1 MHPAATGRDLLLAY
15 TFPPV
20 GGGIARWMAE
30 IARRYPPPGLVVSAG
45 QHPDSQEVDE
55 SLPGEVERLPIAT
68 RRLRGLQG
76 LLLWS
81 RRVAQ
86 LARIHESRFIWCG
99 DITPAGYPAKW
110 THERVGTA
118 FGILLHG
125 ADLLVLQHQIHRS
138 AMKRRSARAL
148 LGSAAVLV
156 ANSEWTRGLCLS
168 VLRELELDAIDERV
182 RTVPLGTD
190 PVFFRPGVSTEAV
203 RLRYGLDGDARWLL
217 SVSRLEPQKG
227 IDTVLR
233 ALALLQGTEGDVRYA
248 VVGAGDAKR
257 EIETLAAELGVAH
270 RVRLL
275 GGVPDADL
283 AALYN
288 LADVYVGASRRTAL
302 SVEGFGIAIAEAAS
316 SGRPVVAGRS
326 GGIPEAVKNGETG
339 LLVDP
344 ESPEEVA
351 DSVRRLLRD
360 RGLAERLG
368 GAGRREIERYYNWDR
383 VAADLAGIAAELGR
397 EPVTPRSSVRRVPDP
412 ARPSG
417 R

>member
-1 MHPAATGRDLLLAY
+1 MMRPSATGADLLLASN
-15 TFPPV
+15 FPPA

-30 IARRYPPPGLVVSAG
+30 VARRYPAPIVVSTG

-55 SLPGEVERLPIAT
+55 TLPCEVDRLPIPL

-86 LARIHESRFIWCG
+86 LARTHEARFIWCG

-110 THERVGTA
+110 THERVGTP

-148 LGSAAVLV
+148 LASAAVLV
-156 ANSEWTRGLCLS
+156 ANSEWTRGLCQS
-168 VLRELELDAIDERV
+168 VLRELELDAMDGRV

-190 PVFFRPGVSTEAV
+190 PAFFHPGVSTAAV
-203 RLRYGLDGDARWLL
+203 RARYGLDGDARWLL
-217 SVSRLEPQKG
+217 SVSRLEPHKG
-227 IDTVLR
+227 IDTVMR
-233 ALALLQGTEGDVRYA
+233 ALAQLTGSESDVRYA
-248 VVGAGDAKR
+248 VAGAGEGRR
-257 EIETLAAELGVAH
+257 ELETLAAELRVAD

-283 AALYN
+283 PALYN

-316 SGRPVVAGRS
+316 AGRPVVAGRS

-360 RGLAERLG
+360 RPLATRLG
-368 GAGRREIERYYNWDR
+368 KAGRQEIERYYNWDR
-383 VAADLAGIAAELGR
+383 VAADLAAIAGEVGG
-397 EPVTPRSSVRRVPDP
+397 EPVTPLSSARRAPDR
-412 ARPSG
+412 ARP
-417 R
+417 

>member
-1 MHPAATGRDLLLAY
+1 MRRAATGNDLLLAY
-15 TFPPV
+15 AFPPAA
-20 GGGIARWMAE
+20 GGIARWMAE
-30 IARRYPPPGLVVSAG
+30 IARRYPAPGIVVSTG
-45 QHPDSQEVDE
+45 QHPDAQEVDE
-55 SLPGEVERLPIAT
+55 SLPCEVDRLPIPV
-68 RRLRGLQG
+68 RKLRGLQG

-86 LARIHESRFIWCG
+86 LARTHEARFIWCG

-110 THERVGTA
+110 THERVGTP
-118 FGILLHG
+118 FGLLLHG
-125 ADLLVLQHQIHRS
+125 ADLLVLQHRIHRS
-138 AMKRRSARAL
+138 TMKRRSARAL

-156 ANSEWTRGLCLS
+156 ANSQWTRGLCQS
-168 VLRELELDAIDERV
+168 VLRELELDAMDGRV

-190 PVFFRPGVSTEAV
+190 PAFFRPGLSTDAV
-203 RLRYGLDGDARWLL
+203 RARYGLDGEGRWLL
-217 SVSRLEPQKG
+217 SVSRLAPEKG

-233 ALALLQGTEGDVRYA
+233 ALARLTGSEADVRYA
-248 VVGAGDAKR
+248 VVGTGEGRRD
-257 EIETLAAELGVAH
+257 IEVLAAELGVAD

-283 AALYN
+283 PALYN
-288 LADVYVGASRRTAL
+288 LADVYVGASRRTPH

-351 DSVRRLLRD
+351 DSVRQLLRD
-360 RGLAERLG
+360 PGLSQRLG
-368 GAGRREIERYYNWDR
+368 QAGRREIERYYNWDR
-383 VAADLAGIAAELGR
+383 VAADLAAIAAEMGAAGATR
-397 EPVTPRSSVRRVPDP
+397 RSSARPEPDP
-412 ARPSG
+412 APP
-417 R
+417 

>member
-1 MHPAATGRDLLLAY
+1 MRPAAPRADLLLAY

-20 GGGIARWMAE
+20 SGGLARWMAE
-30 IARRYPPPGLVVSAG
+30 IARRYPAPGIVVSTG
-45 QHPDSQEVDE
+45 QHPDSQETDEALPCEVDR
-55 SLPGEVERLPIAT
+55 VPIPM

-86 LARIHESRFIWCG
+86 LARTHEARFIWCG
-99 DITPAGYPAKW
+99 DITPGGYPAKW
-110 THERVGTA
+110 THERVGTP

-148 LGSAAVLV
+148 LGAAAVLV
-156 ANSEWTRGLCLS
+156 ANSEWTRGLCQS
-168 VLRELELDAIDERV
+168 VLRELELDAMDGRV
-182 RTVPLGTD
+182 RSVPLGTD
-190 PVFFRPGVSTEAV
+190 PAFFRPGASTTAV
-203 RLRYGLDGDARWLL
+203 RARYGLDGDSRWLL
-217 SVSRLEPQKG
+217 SVSRLEPHKG

-233 ALALLQGTEGDVRYA
+233 ALARLDGSESDVRYA
-248 VVGAGDAKR
+248 VVGAGEGRRAL
-257 EIETLAAELGVAH
+257 EALAAELGVAD
-270 RVRLL
+270 RLRLL

-283 AALYN
+283 PALYN

-302 SVEGFGIAIAEAAS
+302 SVEGFGIALAEAAS

-360 RGLAERLG
+360 RALAKRLG
-368 GAGRREIERYYNWDR
+368 EAGRREIERYYNWDR
-383 VAADLAGIAAELGR
+383 VAADLAGIAAELGG
-397 EPVTPRSSVRRVPDP
+397 EPATPRSSARQAPGP
-412 ARPSG
+412 ARP
-417 R
+417 